1 MKPELIP
8 PATASGV
15 RRSLLDHYDRT
26 ARDLP
31 WRRDTD
37 PYRVLVSEF
46 MLQQTRVETVIKY
59 YEPWLE
65 RFPSVEALAAA
76 DEDQV
81 LKAWEGLGYYR
92 RARNLHKASQ
102 IVAERYDGAIPSDP
116 EALRALPGVG
126 EYTTG
131 AVSSIAFGIPAPAV
145 DGNVRRV
152 FARLFDEAAPTP
164 SWLRVVAGRF
174 VSEDRPGDWTQALME
189 LGATVCTP
197 RTPACDECPVVAW
210 CAAHAAGTVDERPAP
225 PRKREVP
232 TRVIP
237 LAVYH
242 TSGKALVQRRPAN
255 GLLAG
260 LWAFPELN
268 ELGLEDCALSL
279 GLTPRGDSGTLPDV
293 EHRFTHL
300 HARYVPAVLEVEPR
314 PAVNLASD
322 DDAESGAAPWPGE
335 DLRWIGA
342 EGRSDTALPVAQRK
356 VFESWLE
363 SME

>member
-1 MKPELIP
+1 
-8 PATASGV
+8 
-15 RRSLLDHYDRT
+15 
-26 ARDLP
+26 
-31 WRRDTD
+31 
-37 PYRVLVSEF
+37 
-46 MLQQTRVETVIKY
+46 
-59 YEPWLE
+59 
-65 RFPSVEALAAA
+65 
-76 DEDQV
+76 
-81 LKAWEGLGYYR
+81 
-92 RARNLHKASQ
+92 
-102 IVAERYDGAIPSDP
+102 
-116 EALRALPGVG
+116 
-126 EYTTG
+126 
-131 AVSSIAFGIPAPAV
+131 
-145 DGNVRRV
+145 
-152 FARLFDEAAPTP
+152 
-164 SWLRVVAGRF
+164 
-174 VSEDRPGDWTQALME
+174 
-189 LGATVCTP
+189 
-197 RTPACDECPVVAW
+197 
-210 CAAHAAGTVDERPAP
+210 
-225 PRKREVP
+225 
-232 TRVIP
+232 VIP